1 MEGNLQSLK
10 EMEGNLRSLREME
23 GIISITS
30 SITFNGEGEGSIEV
44 GRKNFFDRNIS
55 LAFFLPLTFSLSY
68 SNSGIKIPL
77 PVELLTG
84 FQRPPG

>member
-23 GIISITS
+23 RIISITS
-30 SITFNGEGEGSIEV
+30 PFNGEGEGSIVV